1 MSRLSVQQMT
11 FGDLEMKARG
21 LLSGTLKA
29 IDELLEQA
37 PGLVE
42 RVHQDL
48 IAGLKKP
55 RVGREGL
62 RPVQVLRSFLLRR
75 MEDLDLRSLRDRI
88 DDGVSWRVFTGFD
101 AQGVPGHDAF
111 NRAFNKLRPETIRQI
126 NQIVLKQ
133 AVDLGLEDG
142 QRLRVDTTVI
152 ETDIHFPTDC
162 GLLWD
167 SVRVITRETH
177 RLLADVPKAR
187 SLFHDR
193 TRRARRRYQEI
204 SRMTRQQRHHQQLP
218 KYKHLILLTE
228 EVVASARAVVAKARK
243 KAASLVGTQP
253 HKLQR
258 IEERANRIDHF
269 CSLADRA
276 ISQTRRRILHKE
288 PVPVQDKI
296 FSIFEPHTD
305 LIVRGKTDRP
315 VEFGHK
321 VFLAESGSGLIT
333 DYHVLSGNPQDEI
346 HVRPSLEAHQ
356 RSFGRVPQLYA
367 GDRGFYSTANVTACS
382 EAGVEVEC
390 IPQRGGGKTKER
402 QAYEKS
408 RPFRQ
413 GQRFRAGIEGRIS
426 VLLRGRGM
434 RRCRS
439 SGPQRFE
446 VFFGLA
452 VLANNLLVLASL
464 IGSKHRHKRAA

>member
-1 MSRLSVQQMT
+1 MSRPSVQQMT

-21 LLSGTLKA
+21 FLSGSLKA
-29 IDELLEQA
+29 IDELLDDV

-42 RVHQDL
+42 RVYQDL

-62 RPVQVLRSFLLRR
+62 GPVQVLRSFLLRR

-101 AQGVPGHDAF
+101 AQAVPGHDAF
-111 NRAFNKLRPETIRQI
+111 NRAFNKLRPETIRRI
-126 NQIVLKQ
+126 NQILLKK
-133 AVDLGLEDG
+133 AVEFGFENG
-142 QRLRVDTTVI
+142 QRLRVDTTVV
-152 ETDIHFPTDC
+152 ETDIRFPTDC

-167 SVRVITRETH
+167 SVRVITRETQ
-177 RLLADVPKAR
+177 RLLVEVPKAR

-204 SRMTRQQRHHQQLP
+204 SRMTRQERHHQQLP
-218 KYKHLILLTE
+218 KYKHLIRLSE

-243 KAASLVGTQP
+243 KADALVGAQP
-253 HKLQR
+253 HRLLR
-258 IEERANRIDHF
+258 IEKRVNRIEHF

-288 PVPVQDKI
+288 QVPVQDKV

-333 DYHVLSGNPQDEI
+333 DYHVLTGNPQDEI

-356 RSFGRVPQLYA
+356 HSFGRMPQLYA
-367 GDRGFYSTANVTACS
+367 ADRGFYSAANVSACC

-390 IPQRGGGKTKER
+390 IPQRGGIKTPER
-402 QAYEKS
+402 QAYEKTRS
-408 RPFRQ
+408 FKQ

-434 RRCRS
+434 RRCRNT
-439 SGPQRFE
+439 GEQRFE
-446 VFFGLA
+446 VFVGLA
-452 VLANNLLVLASL
+452 VLANNLLVLAAL
-464 IGSKHRHKRAA
+464 IGSKHRHRRAA

>member
-1 MSRLSVQQMT
+1 MT

-21 LLSGTLKA
+21 FLSGSLKA
-29 IDELLEQA
+29 IDELLDRV

-48 IAGLKKP
+48 VAGLKKP
-55 RVGREGL
+55 RVGRDGL
-62 RPVQVLRSFLLRR
+62 GPVQVLRSFLLRR

-101 AQGVPGHDAF
+101 AQAVPGHDAF
-111 NRAFNKLRPETIRQI
+111 NRAFNKLRPETIRQL
-126 NQIVLKQ
+126 NQILLKQ

-142 QRLRVDTTVI
+142 QRLRVDTTVV
-152 ETDIHFPTDC
+152 ETDIRFPTDC

-167 SVRVITRETH
+167 SVRVITRETR
-177 RLLADVPKAR
+177 RLLADVPKA
-187 SLFHDR
+187 SLLFHDR

-204 SRMTRQQRHHQQLP
+204 SRMTRQERHHQQLP
-218 KYKHLILLTE
+218 KYKQLILVTE
-228 EVVASARAVVAKARK
+228 EVVASARAVLAKARK
-243 KAASLVGTQP
+243 KAALLVGTQP
-253 HKLQR
+253 HRLRR
-258 IEERANRIDHF
+258 IEEQANRIDRL
-269 CSLADRA
+269 CSLADRV
-276 ISQTRRRILHKE
+276 ISQTRRRVLHKE
-288 PVPVQDKI
+288 QVPVQDKV

-305 LIVRGKTDRP
+305 LIVRGKTDKP

-321 VFLAESGSGLIT
+321 VFLAESGSGLIA

-367 GDRGFYSTANVTACS
+367 ADRGFYSAANVAACS
-382 EAGVEVEC
+382 EAGVAIEC
-390 IPQRGGGKTKER
+390 IPQRGGVKTVER
-402 QAYEKS
+402 LAYEKS
-408 RPFRQ
+408 QSFRQ

-434 RRCRS
+434 RRCRH
-439 SGPQRFE
+439 SGQERFE
-446 VFFGLA
+446 VFVGLA
-452 VLANNLLVLASL
+452 VLANNLIVLARL
-464 IGSKHRHKRAA
+464 VGSKHRRKRAA